1 MIQKMLEENFAS
13 SGKSSP
19 FSAGLTHV
27 IRDILPDIMTN
38 QFGNYLC

>member
-13 SGKSSP
+13 KGKNSP

-27 IRDILPDIMTN
+27 IRDIMPSIMTN